1 MTNPVDS
8 TNSGDL
14 GNDLSWLR
22 GQRVLVAGGRVSGQA
37 TIEPLVVLGAVV
49 TVADSTLDFADRC
62 AELGADTVTTASIEA
77 DQNSIKQYALV
88 VTSPGFRPDAPILAA
103 AAGHGIPIWGDVE
116 LSWRV
121 DHCGLYGPPR
131 KWLVVTGTNG
141 KTTTTSMLASILDA
155 AGLEGRA
162 CGNIGLPVLEALMD
176 TSPRV
181 DYLAVEL
188 SSFQLHWAPSVCPD
202 AGVVL
207 NVAEDHL
214 DWHGGMAAYAEAKAR
229 ALSGKVAV
237 VGLDDAIA
245 AQLGRAASA
254 DVVVGFRLG
263 APVDGELGVAD
274 GFLVDNAFGTGVQL
288 AEAADIDPPG
298 PAGIMDALA
307 AAALARAVGIAADAV
322 RAGLAAHQV
331 GPHRGAVVGTVGSVV
346 FVDDSKATN
355 PHAARPS
362 ILAHERVV
370 WIAGGLL
377 KGASVDEL
385 VAEVGSR
392 LAGAVLLGSDA
403 GEIEQALSRHAP
415 EVPVVRVGTED
426 DAQVN
431 KIHSSSTKF
440 VTLPSGSDADAVMA
454 AVVGEAAELALVSV
468 LPGSA
473 VVLAPAAAS
482 LDMFD
487 SYGHR
492 GNSFAAAVA
501 ALSDP
506 PPGSVS
512 EAGNAQ

>member
-1 MTNPVDS
+1 MTAA
-8 TNSGDL
+8 GA
-14 GNDLSWLR
+14 NDLSWLR

-37 TIEPLVVLGAVV
+37 TIEPLVALGASV

-62 AELGADTVTTASIEA
+62 AELGADTTVTTSSIEE
-77 DQNSIKQYALV
+77 DRESITRFALV

-121 DHCGLYGPPR
+121 DHSGLFGPPR

-141 KTTTTSMLASILDA
+141 KTTTTSMLASILEA
-155 AGLEGRA
+155 AGLAGRA
-162 CGNIGLPVLEALMD
+162 CGNIGLPVLAALAD

-181 DYLAVEL
+181 EYLAVEL
-188 SSFQLHWAPSVCPD
+188 SSFQLHWAPSVRPD

-245 AQLGRAASA
+245 AKLGNGAGA
-254 DVVVGFRLG
+254 DIVVGFRLG
-263 APVDGELGVAD
+263 APARGELGVAA
-274 GFLVDNAFGTGVQL
+274 GHLVDNAFGEGVQL

-298 PAGIMDALA
+298 PAGVMDALA
-307 AAALARAVGIAADAV
+307 AAALARAVGLDADAV
-322 RAGLAAHQV
+322 RAGLTAHKV
-331 GPHRGAVVGTVGSVV
+331 GPHRGAVVGDVGSVRY
-346 FVDDSKATN
+346 VDDSKATN

-362 ILAHERVV
+362 ILAHDRVV
-370 WIAGGLL
+370 WVAGGLL
-377 KGASVDEL
+377 KGASVDGL
-385 VAEVGSR
+385 VTEVRSR
-392 LAGAVLLGSDA
+392 LAGVVLLGRDA
-403 GEIEQALSRHAP
+403 GDIEQALTRHAP
-415 EVPVVRVGTED
+415 EVPVVRVVTGD
-426 DAQVN
+426 DAEVSEN
-431 KIHSSSTKF
+431 HSSSTQ
-440 VTLPSGSDADAVMA
+440 VIRLPSGTDADAVMT
-454 AVVGEAAELALVSV
+454 AVVREAATMAS
-468 LPGSA
+468 PGSA

-492 GNSFAAAVA
+492 GDSFAAAVS

-506 PPGSVS
+506 PGSANK
-512 EAGNAQ
+512 AGIAE

>member
-1 MTNPVDS
+1 MTV
-8 TNSGDL
+8 TEAGV
-14 GNDLSWLR
+14 NDLSWLR

-37 TIEPLVVLGAVV
+37 TIEPLVALGASV

-62 AELGADTVTTASIEA
+62 AELGADTTVTTSSIEE
-77 DQNSIKQYALV
+77 DRGLITQFALV

-116 LSWRV
+116 LSWRI

-162 CGNIGLPVLEALMD
+162 CGNIGLPVLSALSD

-188 SSFQLHWAPSVCPD
+188 SSFQLHWAPSVRPD

-245 AQLGRAASA
+245 AELGAGAEA

-263 APVDGELGVAD
+263 APASGELGVSD
-274 GFLVDNAFGTGVQL
+274 GHLVDNAFGDGLQL

-298 PAGIMDALA
+298 PAGVMDALA
-307 AAALARAVGIAADAV
+307 AAALARAVGIEPDSV
-322 RAGLAAHQV
+322 RAGLTAHKV
-331 GPHRGAVVGTVGSVV
+331 GPHRGAVVGDVGSVLY
-346 FVDDSKATN
+346 VDDSKATN

-362 ILAHERVV
+362 ILAHDRVV
-370 WIAGGLL
+370 WVAGGLL

-385 VAEVGSR
+385 VTEVRSR
-392 LAGAVLLGSDA
+392 LAGAVLLGRDA
-403 GEIEQALSRHAP
+403 GDIEQALTRHAP
-415 EVPVVRVGTED
+415 EVPVVRVMTGD
-426 DAQVN
+426 DADVSEN
-431 KIHSSSTKF
+431 LSSSTQ
-440 VTLPSGSDADAVMA
+440 VIRLPSGSDADAVMA
-454 AVVGEAAELALVSV
+454 AVVSQAAALAS
-468 LPGSA
+468 PGSA

-482 LDMFD
+482 LDMFV

-492 GNSFAAAVA
+492 GDSFAAAVG
-501 ALSDP
+501 ALPDP
-506 PPGSVS
+506 P
-512 EAGNAQ
+512 ERANKAGIAE